1 MFPLQLLI
9 GLVLS
14 TLIGWLGY
22 RRAAL
27 TRSGWLGAIITGT
40 VIFGFGGLEAGL
52 LLVVFFASASLL
64 TRYKESAK
72 IEVAA
77 NFAKGGRRDLAQAI
91 ANGGVA
97 TIAALFLG
105 LSHRFAPIGWV
116 ALVGAL
122 AEANADTWAT
132 ELGILSKRL
141 PRLITTGREVAAGT
155 SGGITPLGSI
165 AAAVGSGMIGG
176 LAAWF
181 RSDGRLIPIG
191 LLAGSIGVLFD
202 SLLGATLQGIYYS
215 DMRQKETEKP
225 IDPDGTP
232 NRLLRGFRFVNNDVV
247 NFASTLFAALAA
259 MLLWS

>member
-1 MFPLQLLI
+1 MLPLQLLI

-14 TLIGWLGY
+14 TFIGWFGY
-22 RRAAL
+22 RREAL
-27 TRSGWLGAIITGT
+27 SRSGWLGAIITGT

-77 NFAKGGRRDLAQAI
+77 NFSKGGRRDLAQAI

-97 TIAALFLG
+97 TLAALIFG
-105 LSHRFAPIGWV
+105 LTQNPIGRV

-155 SGGITPLGSI
+155 SGGITLLGSI
-165 AAAVGSGMIGG
+165 AAAIGAGMIGL
-176 LAAWF
+176 LAALF
-181 RSDGRLIPIG
+181 CSDGRLFPIG
-191 LLAGSIGVLFD
+191 LLAGAIGALFD
-202 SLLGATLQGIYYS
+202 SVLGATIQGIYYS
-215 DMRQKETEKP
+215 DQRHKETEKP

-232 NRLLRGFRFVNNDVV
+232 NRLLRGLRFINNDVV
-247 NFASTLFAALAA
+247 NFASTLFVALVA

>member
-1 MFPLQLLI
+1 MLPLRLLI

-14 TLIGWLGY
+14 TFIGYLGY

-72 IEVAA
+72 TDIAM
-77 NFAKGGRRDLAQAI
+77 NFAKGGRRDLAQAL

-97 TIAALFLG
+97 MIAALIWG
-105 LSHRFAPIGWV
+105 LSHNPIGLA

-165 AAAVGSGMIGG
+165 AAVIGAGMIGL
-176 LAAWF
+176 LAALF
-181 RSDGRLIPIG
+181 RSDWRLFPIG
-191 LLAGSIGVLFD
+191 LLAGSIGALVD
-202 SLLGATLQGIYYS
+202 SLLGGTVQGIYFS
-215 DMRQKETEKP
+215 EIRHTETEKP
-225 IDPDGTP
+225 IELEGTP
-232 NRLLRGFRFVNNDVV
+232 NRLLRGHRFINNDVV
-247 NFASTLFAALAA
+247 NFASTLIGAVVAMALFNA
-259 MLLWS
+259 